1 MKAAFSIWDNRIA
14 PVFDVARHICLVQA
28 APGGVIQKSQEEL
41 MGDAPV
47 QKVLRLMELGAD
59 TLVCGAIS
67 RPVLEMFSG
76 YGIRVFPFVAGELQ
90 RVIDAWLRGA
100 LDGDRLAM
108 PGCRG
113 RARGRMHAGRGPY
126 QVTRPAS
133 SSRSMPAVG
142 PGNPHGRGGG
152 ARRRARGAAGAGTI
166 ANDYCVCPQCGQH
179 QPHQRGVPCFDQRCP
194 TCNVAMIRV

>member
-14 PVFDVARHICLVQA
+14 PVFDVARQVCLVET

-41 MGDAPV
+41 TGDAPV
-47 QKVLRLMELGAD
+47 PKVLRLMELGAG

-76 YGIRVFPFVAGELQ
+76 YGIRVYPFVAGELQ
-90 RVIDAWLRGA
+90 TVIDAWLRRA
-100 LDGDRLAM
+100 LKSDRFAM

-113 RARGRMHAGRGPY
+113 RSRGRMHAGRGPF
-126 QVTRPAS
+126 QATRPDS
-133 SSRSMPAVG
+133 SSHRPAVG
-142 PGNPHGRGGG
+142 PGNPRGRGGG
-152 ARRRARGAAGAGTI
+152 AHRRARGAAGAGTS
-166 ANDYCVCPQCGQH
+166 AKDYCVCPQCGQH

-194 TCNVAMIRV
+194 ACKVAMIRV

>member
-28 APGGVIQKSQEEL
+28 APGRLIQKSQEEL

-76 YGIRVFPFVAGELQ
+76 YGIRVYPFVAGELQ
-90 RVIDAWLRGA
+90 TVIDAWLRRA
-100 LDGDRLAM
+100 LKSDRFAM

-113 RARGRMHAGRGPY
+113 QARGRMHAGRGPF
-126 QVTRPAS
+126 QATRPDS
-133 SSRSMPAVG
+133 SSHTPAVG
-142 PGNPHGRGGG
+142 PGNPRGRGRG
-152 ARRRARGAAGAGTI
+152 ARRRARGAADFGTA
-166 ANDYCVCPQCGQH
+166 ANDCWVCPRCGRR